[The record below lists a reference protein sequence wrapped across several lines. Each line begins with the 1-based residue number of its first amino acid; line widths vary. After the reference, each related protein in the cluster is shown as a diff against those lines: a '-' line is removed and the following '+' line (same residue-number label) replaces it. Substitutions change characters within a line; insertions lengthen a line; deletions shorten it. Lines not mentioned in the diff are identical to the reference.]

1 MITKV
6 AVVSTTERFLTVNLL
21 FLSIEDNVVVGNTQN
36 SVAIPVLQET
46 QLIN

>member
-6 AVVSTTERFLTVNLL
+6 AVVSTTERGIIVNLL
-21 FLSIEDNVVVGNTQN
+21 FLSIEDNAVVGNAQN
-36 SVAIPVLQET
+36 SVTIPVLQET